1 MNRIQETFA
10 RRKAQNQAALVGFLM
25 AGDPTLEESERHIRS
40 ALDAGVDVIELGV
53 PFSDPTA
60 DGPVIQAAG
69 QRALAAGMT
78 LGRAIELAGR
88 IRRDYDNPIILFGYV
103 NLFFSHGYELTCR
116 EAGAAGVDGLLVV
129 DLPYEESAELR
140 QAATRHGLVM
150 IPLIAPT
157 TPDARMGMVLKEA
170 GGFVYYIMVRGV
182 TGARAAVALDVA
194 PQLRLLRAHTRLPIA
209 AGFGVSNGAQA
220 RAVAAYADGVVV
232 GSALVKAAHEN
243 RLAPLVREIRA
254 ALSC

>member
-1 MNRIQETFA
+1 MNRIETIFA

-25 AGDPTLEESERHIRS
+25 AGDPTIEDSERHIRA

-78 LGRAIELAGR
+78 LSRTIELAGR

-103 NLFFSHGYELTCR
+103 NLFFSHGYEVTCR
-116 EAGAAGVDGLLVV
+116 EASEAGVDGLLIV
-129 DLPYEESAELR
+129 DMPFEESAELR
-140 QAATRHGLVM
+140 QAAVRHGLDM

-157 TPDARMGMVLKEA
+157 TPDKRMDLILKDA
-170 GGFVYYIMVRGV
+170 GGFVYYIMVKGV
-182 TGARAAVALDVA
+182 TGARDAVALDVA
-194 PQLRLLRAHTRLPIA
+194 PQLRQIRMHTKLPIA
-209 AGFGVSNGAQA
+209 AGFGVSDGAQA
-220 RAVAAYADGVVV
+220 RAVAAHADGVVV

-243 RLAPLVREIRA
+243 RLVPLVSEIRS
-254 ALSC
+254 ALSR